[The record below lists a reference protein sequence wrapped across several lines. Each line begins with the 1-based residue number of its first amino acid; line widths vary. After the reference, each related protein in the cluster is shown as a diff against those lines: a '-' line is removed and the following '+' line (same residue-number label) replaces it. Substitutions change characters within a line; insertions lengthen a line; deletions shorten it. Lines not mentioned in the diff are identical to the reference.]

1 MSPRLQTVPDRQKPC
16 RDLWKPHN
24 IQKDPR
30 RRAGQILDMVAHG
43 RGDMVGLSVLNN
55 IEKNKPKL

>member
-1 MSPRLQTVPDRQKPC
+1 MPDRF
-16 RDLWKPHN
+16 LN
-24 IQKDPR
+24 
-30 RRAGQILDMVAHG
+30 MVAHG